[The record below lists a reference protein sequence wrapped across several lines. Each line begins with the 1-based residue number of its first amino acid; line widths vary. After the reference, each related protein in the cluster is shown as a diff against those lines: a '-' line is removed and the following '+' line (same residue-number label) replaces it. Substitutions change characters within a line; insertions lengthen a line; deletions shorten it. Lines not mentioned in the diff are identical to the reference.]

1 MKLKCPMFIICF
13 QFEIKFLQ
21 VFVLVEHGEVIEVRI
36 RLCVLTDCDEEKNFQ
51 CFSCPCCKSCV
62 EQDPLC
68 YHSDKYPSVHL
79 IWWNRDQKLLATK
92 ALTWKGCGPYGVA
105 GWLGRKGLMCQS
117 GSAANVS
124 ALKRRHCQFCI
135 GTHVL
140 CNGCSA
146 SSDCYASGY
155 LLIQHEQG

>member
-92 ALTWKGCGPYGVA
+92 ALTWKGCGPYGGGWVA
-105 GWLGRKGLMCQS
+105 GAQ
-117 GSAANVS
+117 
-124 ALKRRHCQFCI
+124 
-135 GTHVL
+135 GTHVSVWVGGKRKRSETSALPVLHRHSCALQWLL
-140 CNGCSA
+140 C
-146 SSDCYASGY
+146 
-155 LLIQHEQG
+155 